1 LAKAACIYAWRSAFH
16 AKALA
21 LTVIQDVAIAAKAAG
36 VYFRLSAYNAKT
48 RALALTFPHVTI

>member
-1 LAKAACIYAWRSAFH
+1 MAAGVHARRTAFD

-36 VYFRLSAYNAKT
+36 IYARLPAFDAN
-48 RALALTFPHVTI
+48 RLALALPIPHVTI

>member
-1 LAKAACIYAWRSAFH
+1 LAKAAGVYARRSAFD

-36 VYFRLSAYNAKT
+36 VYARLAAFEAK
-48 RALALTFPHVTI
+48 RLALALTVPHVTI